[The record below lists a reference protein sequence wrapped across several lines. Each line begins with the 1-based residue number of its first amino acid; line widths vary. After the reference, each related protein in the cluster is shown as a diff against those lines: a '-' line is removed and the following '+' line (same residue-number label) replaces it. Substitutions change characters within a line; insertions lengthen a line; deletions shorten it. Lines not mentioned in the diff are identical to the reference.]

1 MNQNPNPDQYPQP
14 QTSQPRTIQVAI
26 PNVKPYVTYAILG
39 FTVFIYLLQ
48 LAGQYLLPQLPVSL
62 ANSII
67 TILGPL
73 IPAFGTAD
81 IAADI
86 GEKVNAMI
94 RVGQI
99 WRLLTPVFLHDS
111 SLPYGLL
118 HIGFNMYALFL
129 YGRGLEARFG
139 HWRFSLLYFL
149 SAYAGN
155 VLSFLLT
162 PNPSL
167 GASTAIFGLL
177 AAEGMFVFQN
187 RQLLGNRA
195 GRALMNVLY
204 VAGINLLI
212 GFSTTGVDNFGHLG
226 GLLGGVLFTWF
237 GGPRWK
243 MEGFYPSVR
252 LIDEREGHGA
262 VGGTVAVLLFFI
274 PLTMLGWIW
283 PK

>member
-1 MNQNPNPDQYPQP
+1 MNQTPNSDHYPQTQAPKP
-14 QTSQPRTIQVAI
+14 QTIQVAV

-48 LAGQYLLPQLPVSL
+48 LAGQYLLPPDM
-62 ANSII
+62 ANFWFTALGTSAAKLHTFNIVEII
-67 TILGPL
+67 GM
-73 IPAFGTAD
+73 
-81 IAADI
+81 
-86 GEKVNAMI
+86 KVNDLI
-94 RVGQI
+94 HDGQV
-99 WRLLTPVFLHDS
+99 WRLITPVFLHDS
-111 SLPYGLL
+111 SLPYGLM

-139 HWRFSLLYFL
+139 HWRFTLLYFL
-149 SAYAGN
+149 SAFAGN

-177 AAEGMFVFQN
+177 AAEGIFVFQN
-187 RQLLGNRA
+187 RKLLGSRA
-195 GRALMNVLY
+195 NRALMNVLY
-204 VAGINLLI
+204 LAGINLLI
-212 GFSTTGVDNFGHLG
+212 GFSSHGLVDNFGHLG

-243 MEGFYPSVR
+243 MEGFYPSIR

-262 VGGTVAVLLFFI
+262 FTGTLAVLLFFI
-274 PLTMLGWIW
+274 PLTVLGWIW
-283 PK
+283 FVR

>member
-1 MNQNPNPDQYPQP
+1 MNENPTPQQYPGSP
-14 QTSQPRTIQVAI
+14 QPRTIQVAV

-39 FTVFIYLLQ
+39 FTVFVYLLQ
-48 LAGQYLLPQLPVSL
+48 LAGLYLLKSDVV
-62 ANSII
+62 AYFGVKY
-67 TILGPL
+67 GP
-73 IPAFGTAD
+73 F
-81 IAADI
+81 
-86 GEKVNAMI
+86 I
-94 RVGQI
+94 RAGQI
-99 WRLLTPVFLHDS
+99 WRLITPVFLHDS

-139 HWRFSLLYFL
+139 HMRFTLLYFL

-155 VLSFLLT
+155 VFSFLLS

-177 AAEGMFVFQN
+177 AAEGLFIFQN

-204 VAGINLLI
+204 IAGINLLI

-243 MEGFYPSVR
+243 IEGFYPTVK

-262 VGGTVAVLLFFI
+262 LAGTIAVLLFFI

-283 PK
+283 IVK